1 MANIIETNLV
11 ETDEKEINQGMFE
24 ELSRIFRARK
34 ATNAGGHPL
43 LNGTEG
49 GKEWDRQQLPS
60 NVASIDGECMAGRRQ
75 NIRVFPSKRTVEYRV
90 FVRRCA
96 DSRHRR

>member
-1 MANIIETNLV
+1 MTNIIETNLV

-49 GKEWDRQQLPS
+49 G
-60 NVASIDGECMAGRRQ
+60 
-75 NIRVFPSKRTVEYRV
+75 
-90 FVRRCA
+90 
-96 DSRHRR
+96 